1 MTADQL
7 LESLAADGIELA
19 LSATGKLTAP
29 AGLLTDSMRSAIK
42 AIKSEI
48 IEVLTRRRNTPSA
61 SLAHLLD
68 TTMQACDIK
77 GDSPAQ
83 REQMRID
90 MTEWPPC
97 GRLEVINYYCSTY
110 PEITDYEQGNHEA
123 KY

>member
-7 LESLAADGIELA
+7 LESLAADGVELE

-29 AGLLTDSMRSAIK
+29 AGRLTDAMRSAIK
-42 AIKSEI
+42 AIKGEV
-48 IEVLTRRRNTPSA
+48 IEAVTRRRNTPSA

-77 GDSPAQ
+77 GDNAAQ

-97 GRLEVINYYCSTY
+97 GRLEVINYFRSTY
-110 PEITDYEQGNHEA
+110 PEITDYEQVQP
-123 KY
+123 

>member
-7 LESLAADGIELA
+7 LKSLAADGVELE

-29 AGLLTDSMRSAIK
+29 VGRLTDALRTAIK
-42 AIKSEI
+42 ERKGEI
-48 IEVLTRRRNTPSA
+48 IEALTRRRNTPSA

-68 TTMQACDIK
+68 TAMQACDIK

-90 MTEWPPC
+90 MTEYPPNK
-97 GRLEVINYYCSTY
+97 RLELINYFRSTY
-110 PEITDYEQGNHEA
+110 PEITDYEQVQP
-123 KY
+123 